1 MFFFR
6 IIFKSIPKFEY
17 SDEITDF
24 IIFKRLNDSILQVRL
39 LKTKLKIKKKSI
51 LMLKKKTKKESLDI
65 NLQIEIIE
73 DFKKTNELSEALNA
87 LKIIINYAMTTS
99 SDPKLS
105 VNQFMKKIY
114 TELEIKSSESVLK
127 NKVNIF
133 LLRTI
138 I

>member
-1 MFFFR
+1 M
-6 IIFKSIPKFEY
+6 
-17 SDEITDF
+17 
-24 IIFKRLNDSILQVRL
+24 
-39 LKTKLKIKKKSI
+39 
-51 LMLKKKTKKESLDI
+51 DI

-127 NKVNIF
+127 NKVNVFFITKRHIF
-133 LLRTI
+133 FGQT
-138 I
+138 